1 MENTQ
6 QNWYAAKVFFNR
18 VFLIEEQLAAEG
30 YATYIAVS
38 KVLLKGEDHLR
49 AARTL
54 ALSKFA
60 PDRRYI
66 RDGAL
71 IYERKPMVSSLLFFQ
86 APPEDLASI
95 GKLLYGKGFIYKKA
109 DGSGPSVIPPAQMT
123 SFRLVTSS
131 GDTGLSFFSDENSIQ
146 FRQGDKVRVTEGPLK
161 GAEGYIKRIK
171 KDRRLLV
178 CIEGVVAV
186 ATSYIP
192 QQFLEIVPE
201 NQ

>member
-18 VFLIEEQLAAEG
+18 VFVFEEQLAAEG
-30 YATYIAVS
+30 YASYIAVA

-49 AARTL
+49 AARML
-54 ALSKFA
+54 ALPKFT

-66 RDGAL
+66 REGAL
-71 IYERKPMVSSLLFFQ
+71 IFERKPLISSLLFFQ
-86 APPEDLASI
+86 AAPDELVYI
-95 GKLLYGKGFIYKKA
+95 EKMLYGKGFIYKKA
-109 DGSGPSVIPPAQMT
+109 DGSGPAVIPPRQMA

-131 GDTGLSFFSDENSIQ
+131 GDTGLTFFADGPSINI
-146 FRQGDKVRVTEGPLK
+146 RQGDRVRVLEGPLK

-178 CIEGVVAV
+178 SIDGVVAV